1 VRTELP
7 TGTVTFLFTDV
18 EGSTRLLHELG
29 AEAYAAELAE
39 HRGIVREACAGQG
52 GVEVDTQGDA
62 FFVAFPTA
70 PGAFE
75 AAAQITERL
84 GGGRI
89 RVRIGLHTGT
99 PFLTDEGYA
108 GADVNRA
115 ARIAASASG
124 GQIVVSESTRALLT
138 EGDFVD
144 LGRHRFK
151 DLAAAEHIYQLGSEE
166 FPPLRSLPETNL
178 PVPATPFLGREE
190 ELASVVT
197 QLGAADLRLLT
208 LTGAGG
214 SGKTRLALQSAAEV
228 AERFPGGVSW
238 IPLSPLTDVSLV
250 APSVAQVL
258 GAEDVPE
265 GRLDLAFAE
274 RVSRGRVL
282 VLVDNCEH
290 LLPGVAQPIAAL
302 RDVAGVTVLA
312 TSRERLQLQGEQV
325 FGVPPLSETDGV
337 RLFVSRAS
345 AVGAQVSATAEVEE
359 LCERL
364 DELPLALELA
374 AARTVLFSPRQ
385 LLDRLGKRLDLLKG
399 SRDLDPRQQTL
410 RATIAWSHE
419 LLSPDERQLL
429 RRLAVFRGACTFEAA
444 EAVCDADPDTLQALL
459 DKSLVRRREDD
470 GERRYWMLET
480 IREYALERLEES
492 GEAEEIRRRHATHY
506 AGDPLDVERFV
517 RPDEA
522 PKLLRRLNRELANVR
537 GALDWAHQT
546 RSPLELDLATLYQRA
561 DAVFPSEGRQR
572 LEAALANPTPQ
583 RPRLR
588 AHALITCGLFA
599 LRAGDLDTARRHSE
613 NALRLFRDLGDAF
626 WEDRALVQLGV
637 VAGYEGDESEEAR
650 LFDEL
655 AERARRGGDPLRR
668 GVSLCYE
675 GARAFSAGNGEE
687 ARKLFEQSLQ
697 LLAGAGAW
705 EALGH
710 MVLANLAIVQ
720 GRFDD
725 AVRACAAGLEIAVGQ
740 ARQLDVWW
748 ALGSSARALSGTNEL
763 EAAVRLHG
771 AFLAWREARGQ
782 ENLLLPSFSREVAE
796 YEPAAL
802 RAATSDPE
810 FARVAAEGR
819 QMTLDDAIDCA
830 REALARVAPR
840 PNELALRSA
849 DRRLDVPL
857 DRRRG
862 LDQAF

>member
-29 AEAYAAELAE
+29 AEGYAAALAE
-39 HRGIVREACAGQG
+39 HRGIVREACAERG

-70 PGAFE
+70 PGALE

-84 GGGRI
+84 AGRRI
-89 RVRIGLHTGT
+89 RVRIGLHTGA
-99 PFLTDEGYA
+99 PLRTDEGYA
-108 GADVNRA
+108 GTDVNRA

-138 EGDFVD
+138 EGDFLD

-151 DLAAAEHIYQLGSEE
+151 DLAAAEHVYQLGFQE

-190 ELASVVT
+190 ELASLVT
-197 QLGAADLRLLT
+197 QLGSPDVRLLT

-228 AERFPGGVSW
+228 AESFPGGVSW
-238 IPLSPLTDVSLV
+238 ISLSPLTDASLV
-250 APSVAQVL
+250 APSVVQVL
-258 GAEDVPE
+258 GAQDVPE

-274 RVSRGRVL
+274 RASRGRVL

-290 LLPGVAQPIAAL
+290 LLPGVAQPIAAM
-302 RDVAGVTVLA
+302 RDVPGLTVLA

-325 FGVPPLSETDGV
+325 FDVPPLSETDGV
-337 RLFVSRAS
+337 RLFVSRAT
-345 AVGAQVSATAEVEE
+345 AVGAQVSATAEVDE

-385 LLDRLGKRLDLLKG
+385 LLDRLGKRLDLLTG
-399 SRDLDPRQQTL
+399 PRDLDQRQQTL
-410 RATIAWSHE
+410 RATIEWSHE
-419 LLSPDERQLL
+419 LLSPDERQLF
-429 RRLAVFRGACTFEAA
+429 RRLAVFMGGCRFEAA
-444 EAVCDADPDTLQALL
+444 EAVCDADPDTLQTLL
-459 DKSLVRRREDD
+459 DKSLVRRREED

-506 AGDPLDVERFV
+506 VGDPLDVERFWDE
-517 RPDEA
+517 DEA
-522 PKLLRRLNRELANVR
+522 PGLLGRLDRELANVR
-537 GALDWAHQT
+537 GALDWAHRT
-546 RSPLELDLATLYQRA
+546 RSSLELDLATLYQRG
-561 DAVFPSEGRQR
+561 DAVLPSDARQR

-588 AHALITCGLFA
+588 ARALAACGGLA
-599 LRAGDLDTARRHSE
+599 LLAGDLDMARRHSE
-613 NALRLFRDLGDAF
+613 DALRLYREVVDELG
-626 WEDRALVQLGV
+626 EDRALWQLAA
-637 VAGYEGDESEEAR
+637 VAGDRGDESEEAR

-655 AERARRGGDPLRR
+655 AERARRSGDPLRR
-668 GVSLCYE
+668 GAWLALQ
-675 GARAFSAGNGEE
+675 GDRAFSAGNREE
-687 ARKLFEQSLQ
+687 ARTLFEQSLH
-697 LLAGAGAW
+697 LSAGAGFF
-705 EALGH
+705 EALPH
-710 MVLANLAIVQ
+710 MLLADLAIVE

-725 AVRACAAGLEIAVGQ
+725 AVRACAASLEIVLRYG
-740 ARQLDVWW
+740 RQLGIWE
-748 ALGSSARALSGTNEL
+748 ALGVSARALGGTNEL
-763 EAAVRLHG
+763 DAAVRLHA
-771 AFLAWREARGQ
+771 AFFAWREARGEQ
-782 ENLLLPSFSREVAE
+782 GSLSPFFITSFFRELRE
-796 YEPAAL
+796 YQPAAL
-802 RAATSDPE
+802 RAATTDPE

-819 QMTLDDAIDCA
+819 RMTLDEAIACA
-830 REALARVAPR
+830 REALARAAR
-840 PNELALRSA
+840 PAE
-849 DRRLDVPL
+849 
-857 DRRRG
+857 
-862 LDQAF
+862 

>member
-1 VRTELP
+1 VNIHTTTGTQLRHASRWRMMTHVRGDLP
-7 TGTVTFLFTDV
+7 SGTVTFLFTDV
-18 EGSTRLLHELG
+18 EASTELLYELG
-29 AEAYAAELAE
+29 AEAYGEALAE
-39 HRGIVREACAGQG
+39 HRGIVREACAEQG

-70 PGAFE
+70 PGALE

-84 GGGRI
+84 AGRPI

-99 PFLTDEGYA
+99 PLLTDEGYA
-108 GADVNRA
+108 GTDVNRA

-138 EGDFVD
+138 EGDFLD

-151 DLAAAEHIYQLGSEE
+151 DLAAAEHVYQLGSQE
-166 FPPLRSLPETNL
+166 FPSLRSLPETNL
-178 PVPATPFLGREE
+178 PVPATPFLGRKE

-197 QLGAADLRLLT
+197 HLGSPDVRLLT

-228 AERFPGGVSW
+228 AETFPGGVAW
-238 IPLSPLTDVSLV
+238 ISLSPLTDVSLV
-250 APSVAQVL
+250 APSVVQVL
-258 GAEDVPE
+258 GAQDVPE
-265 GRLDLAFAE
+265 GRLDVAFAE

-290 LLPGVAQPIAAL
+290 LLPGVAQPIAAM
-302 RDVAGVTVLA
+302 RDVPGVTVLA

-325 FGVPPLSETDGV
+325 FGVPPLSETDAV
-337 RLFVSRAS
+337 RLFVLRAA
-345 AVGAQVSATAEVEE
+345 AVGSEVSATAEVEE

-410 RATIAWSHE
+410 RATIEWSHE
-419 LLSPDERQLL
+419 LLSPEERQLL

-459 DKSLVRRREDD
+459 DKSLVRRREEDD
-470 GERRYWMLET
+470 ERRYWMLET

-492 GEAEEIRRRHATHY
+492 GEAEAIRRRHATHY
-506 AGDPLDVERFV
+506 VGDPLDAERIWH
-517 RPDEA
+517 PDDE
-522 PKLLRRLNRELANVR
+522 PKLLARLNGELANVR
-537 GALDWAHQT
+537 AALDWAHRTQ
-546 RSPLELDLATLYQRA
+546 SPLELALATLYQRG

-572 LEAALANPTPQ
+572 VEAALANPTPQ

-588 AHALITCGLFA
+588 ARALAACGGLA
-599 LRAGDLDTARRHSE
+599 HMAGDLDMARRYDE
-613 NALRLFRDLGDAF
+613 NALRLYRELGD
-626 WEDRALVQLGV
+626 ELGEVRALWQLAA
-637 VAGYEGDESEEAR
+637 VAGERGDESEEAR

-655 AERARRGGDPLRR
+655 AERARRRGDPLRP
-668 GVSLCYE
+668 GVSLIWQ
-675 GARAFSAGNGEE
+675 GARAFSAGDREE

-697 LLAGAGAW
+697 HLSAGAGAS
-705 EALGH
+705 GP
-710 MVLANLAIVQ
+710 LAHVPVVDLAIVE

-725 AVRACAAGLEIAVGQ
+725 AARACAAILEILVRHG
-740 ARQLDVWW
+740 RQLEIWE
-748 ALGSSARALSGTNEL
+748 ALGVSARALGGTNEL
-763 EAAVRLHG
+763 EAAVRLHA
-771 AFLAWREARGQ
+771 AFVAWREARGHGY
-782 ENLLLPSFSREVAE
+782 LSFLYPPIFREHRE
-796 YEPAAL
+796 YQPAAL
-802 RAATSDPE
+802 RSATTDPG
-810 FARVAAEGR
+810 FARAAAEGR
-819 QMTLDDAIDCA
+819 RMTLDEAIDCA

-840 PNELALRSA
+840 PE
-849 DRRLDVPL
+849 
-857 DRRRG
+857 
-862 LDQAF
+862 

>member
-7 TGTVTFLFTDV
+7 TGTITFLFTDV
-18 EGSTRLLHELG
+18 EGSTRLLQELG
-29 AEAYAAELAE
+29 AEAYAAALAE
-39 HRGIVREACAGQG
+39 QRGIVHEACAEKG

-62 FFVAFPTA
+62 FFVAFPMA
-70 PGAFE
+70 PGALE

-84 GGGRI
+84 AGGPI

-99 PFLTDEGYA
+99 PLLTDEGYA
-108 GADVNRA
+108 GADVHRA

-124 GQIVVSESTRALLT
+124 GQIVVSESTRALVT
-138 EGDFVD
+138 EGDFLD

-151 DLAAAEHIYQLGSEE
+151 DLAAAEHVYQLGSQE

-178 PVPATPFLGREE
+178 PVPATPFLGRKE
-190 ELASVVT
+190 ELVSVAAH
-197 QLGAADLRLLT
+197 LGSPDVRLLT

-238 IPLSPLTDVSLV
+238 ISLSPLTDASLV
-250 APSVAQVL
+250 APNVMQVL
-258 GAEDVPE
+258 GAQDVPE

-290 LLPGVAQPIAAL
+290 LLPSVAQPIAAM
-302 RDVAGVTVLA
+302 RDVPGVTVLA

-337 RLFVSRAS
+337 RLFVSRAT

-385 LLDRLGKRLDLLKG
+385 LLDRLGQRLDLLKG
-399 SRDLDPRQQTL
+399 SRDLDQRQQTL
-410 RATIAWSHE
+410 RATIEWSHE
-419 LLSPDERQLL
+419 LLSPAERQLL

-444 EAVCDADPDTLQALL
+444 EAVCDAGPDTLQALL
-459 DKSLVRRREDD
+459 DKSLVRRREED

-492 GEAEEIRRRHATHY
+492 GEAEEVRRRHATHY
-506 AGDPLDVERFV
+506 VGDPLEVEGGY
-517 RPDEA
+517 PNPQPE
-522 PKLLRRLNRELANVR
+522 LLARLNRELANVR
-537 GALDWAHQT
+537 GALDWAHHTQ
-546 RSPLELDLATLYQRA
+546 SPLELALATLYQRA

-588 AHALITCGLFA
+588 ARALLPCGMFA
-599 LRAGDLDTARRHSE
+599 LRAGDLDMARRHDE
-613 NALRLFRDLGDAF
+613 DALRLFRELGDEHG
-626 WEDRALVQLGV
+626 EDLALVQLGV
-637 VAGYEGDESEEAR
+637 LAGYRGDESAEAR

-655 AERARRGGDPLRR
+655 AERARRSGDPLRR
-668 GVSLCYE
+668 GISLSYE
-675 GARAFSAGNGEE
+675 GARAFSAGNREE
-687 ARKLFEQSLQ
+687 ARKLFERSLQ
-697 LLAGAGAW
+697 LLAGAGGW
-705 EALGH
+705 DALPH
-710 MVLANLAIVQ
+710 MSLATLAIVE

-725 AVRACAAGLEIAVGQ
+725 AVGACAAGLEILVRQG
-740 ARQLDVWW
+740 RQLDIWW
-748 ALGSSARALSGTNEL
+748 ALGDSARALSGTNEL
-763 EAAVRLHG
+763 EAAVRLHA

-782 ENLLLPSFSREVAE
+782 EYLLAPSFVRELRE
-796 YEPAAL
+796 YQPAAL
-802 RAATSDPE
+802 RAVTSDPE

-819 QMTLDDAIDCA
+819 RMRLDEAIDCA

-840 PNELALRSA
+840 RE
-849 DRRLDVPL
+849 
-857 DRRRG
+857 
-862 LDQAF
+862 

>member
-1 VRTELP
+1 MRTELP

-29 AEAYAAELAE
+29 AEAYAAALAE
-39 HRGIVREACAGQG
+39 HRRIVREACAEQD

-70 PGAFE
+70 PGALE

-84 GGGRI
+84 AGRPI

-99 PFLTDEGYA
+99 PLLTDEGYA
-108 GADVNRA
+108 GTDVNRA

-138 EGDFVD
+138 EGDFLD

-151 DLAAAEHIYQLGSEE
+151 DLAAGEHVYQLGSQE

-178 PVPATPFLGREE
+178 PVPATPFLGRKE

-197 QLGAADLRLLT
+197 HLGSPDVGLLT

-238 IPLSPLTDVSLV
+238 ISLSPLTDASLV
-250 APSVAQVL
+250 APSVVQVL
-258 GAEDVPE
+258 GAQDVPE

-274 RVSRGRVL
+274 RVARGRVL

-290 LLPGVAQPIAAL
+290 LLPGVAQPIAAM
-302 RDVAGVTVLA
+302 RDVPGVTVLA

-337 RLFVSRAS
+337 RLFVSRAT

-385 LLDRLGKRLDLLKG
+385 LLDRLGNRLDLLKG
-399 SRDLDPRQQTL
+399 SRDVDPRQQTL
-410 RATIAWSHE
+410 RATIEWSHE
-419 LLSPDERQLL
+419 LLSPDEQQLL
-429 RRLAVFRGACTFEAA
+429 RRLAVFMGACTFEAA

-459 DKSLVRRREDD
+459 DKSLVRRREED

-492 GEAEEIRRRHATHY
+492 GEAEQIRRRHATHY
-506 AGDPLDVERFV
+506 LGDPLDAER
-517 RPDEA
+517 PWLENEE
-522 PKLLRRLNRELANVR
+522 PKLLGRLNRELANVR
-537 GALDWAHQT
+537 GALDWAHRTQ
-546 RSPLELDLATLYQRA
+546 SPLELDLATLYQRA
-561 DAVFPSEGRQR
+561 DAVLPSDGRQR
-572 LEAALANPTPQ
+572 LEAALANPTPP

-588 AHALITCGLFA
+588 ARALLACGGFA
-599 LRAGDLDTARRHSE
+599 HMAGDLDIARRHSE
-613 NALRLFRDLGDAF
+613 DALRLYREVGGELG
-626 WEDRALVQLGV
+626 ENRALFQLAV
-637 VAGYEGDESEEAR
+637 VAGARGDQGEEAR
-650 LFDEL
+650 LLDEL
-655 AERARRGGDPLRR
+655 AERARHSGDPR
-668 GVSLCYE
+668 GPALLLMLKA
-675 GARAFSAGNGEE
+675 ARAFAAGNREE
-687 ARKLFEQSLQ
+687 TRKLLDQSLRSSS
-697 LLAGAGAW
+697 GTGFFS
-705 EALGH
+705 EASAH
-710 MVLANLAIVQ
+710 MRVANLAIVE

-725 AVRACAAGLEIAVGQ
+725 AVRACAAALEILFRWQG
-740 ARQLDVWW
+740 RQLEIWE
-748 ALGSSARALSGTNEL
+748 ALGVSARALGGTNEL
-763 EAAVRLHG
+763 EAAVRLHA
-771 AFLAWREARGQ
+771 AFLAWREARGPVYVSPVQ
-782 ENLLLPSFSREVAE
+782 TSLFRELRE
-796 YEPAAL
+796 YQPAAL

-819 QMTLDDAIDCA
+819 RMTLDEAIDCA

-840 PNELALRSA
+840 PE
-849 DRRLDVPL
+849 
-857 DRRRG
+857 
-862 LDQAF
+862 

>member
-29 AEAYAAELAE
+29 AEAYAAALAE
-39 HRGIVREACAGQG
+39 HRGIVREACAEQG

-70 PGAFE
+70 PGALE
-75 AAAQITERL
+75 AAAQIRERL
-84 GGGRI
+84 AGRPI
-89 RVRIGLHTGT
+89 RVRMGLHTGT
-99 PFLTDEGYA
+99 PLLTDEGYA
-108 GADVNRA
+108 GTDVNRA

-138 EGDFVD
+138 AGDFLD

-151 DLAAAEHIYQLGSEE
+151 DLAAAERVYQLGSQE
-166 FPPLRSLPETNL
+166 FPPLGSLPETNL
-178 PVPATPFLGREE
+178 PVPATPFLGRKE

-197 QLGAADLRLLT
+197 HLGAPDVRLLT

-238 IPLSPLTDVSLV
+238 ISLSPLTDASLV
-250 APSVAQVL
+250 VPSVVQVL
-258 GAEDVPE
+258 GAQDVPE
-265 GRLDLAFAE
+265 GRLDLALAE

-290 LLPGVAQPIAAL
+290 LLPGVAQPIAAM
-302 RDVAGVTVLA
+302 RDVPGVTVLA

-337 RLFVSRAS
+337 RLFVSRS
-345 AVGAQVSATAEVEE
+345 TAVGAQVSATAEVEE

-364 DELPLALELA
+364 DQLPLALELA

-385 LLDRLGKRLDLLKG
+385 LLDRLGERLDLLKG
-399 SRDLDPRQQTL
+399 SRDVDPRQQTL
-410 RATIAWSHE
+410 RATIEWSHE

-429 RRLAVFRGACTFEAA
+429 RGLAVFRGGCTFEAA

-492 GEAEEIRRRHATHY
+492 GEGGQICRRHATHY
-506 AGDPLDVERFV
+506 AGDPLDVERWWL
-517 RPDEA
+517 PNEPQT
-522 PKLLRRLNRELANVR
+522 PKLLGRLNRELANVR
-537 GALDWAHQT
+537 GALDWAHET
-546 RSPLELDLATLYQRA
+546 RSPLELDLAFLYQRG
-561 DAVFPSEGRQR
+561 DAVFPPEGLQR

-588 AHALITCGLFA
+588 AHALLTCGLFA
-599 LRAGDLDTARRHSE
+599 FRVGDLDIARRYDE
-613 NALRLFRDLGDAF
+613 NALRLYRDVGDEF
-626 WEDRALVQLGV
+626 GEHLALVQLGI
-637 VAGYEGDESEEAR
+637 VAGYRGDESEEAR
-650 LFDEL
+650 LFDEV
-655 AERARRGGDPLRR
+655 AERARRSGDPLRR
-668 GVSLCYE
+668 AMSLNYQ
-675 GARAFSAGNGEE
+675 GARAFSAGNREE
-687 ARKLFEQSLQ
+687 ARKLFEQSLH
-697 LLAGAGAW
+697 LSASLGPYAVALAH
-705 EALGH
+705 LS
-710 MVLANLAIVQ
+710 LTDLAIVE

-725 AVRACAAGLEIAVGQ
+725 AVRACAAGLEILVRLGG
-740 ARQLDVWW
+740 RQRDIW
-748 ALGSSARALSGTNEL
+748 AALAGSARALGGTNEL
-763 EAAVRLHG
+763 EAAVRLHA
-771 AFLAWREARGQ
+771 AFVAWREARGQ
-782 ENLLLPSFSREVAE
+782 EYLLYPSFSRELRE
-796 YEPAAL
+796 YQPAAL
-802 RAATSDPE
+802 RAATTDPA

-819 QMTLDDAIDCA
+819 RMTLDEAIDCA

-840 PNELALRSA
+840 PE
-849 DRRLDVPL
+849 
-857 DRRRG
+857 
-862 LDQAF
+862 

>member
-29 AEAYAAELAE
+29 AEAYAAALAE
-39 HRGIVREACAGQG
+39 HRGIVREACAEQG

-70 PGAFE
+70 PGALE

-84 GGGRI
+84 AGRPI

-99 PFLTDEGYA
+99 PLRTDEGYA
-108 GADVNRA
+108 GTDVHRA

-138 EGDFVD
+138 EGDFLD

-151 DLAAAEHIYQLGSEE
+151 DLAAAEHVYQLGSQE

-178 PVPATPFLGREE
+178 PVPATPFLGRKK

-197 QLGAADLRLLT
+197 HLGSADVRLLT

-238 IPLSPLTDVSLV
+238 ISLSPLTDASLV
-250 APSVAQVL
+250 APSVVQVL
-258 GAEDVPE
+258 GAQDVPE

-290 LLPGVAQPIAAL
+290 LLPSVAQPIAAM
-302 RDVAGVTVLA
+302 RDVPGVTVLA

-325 FGVPPLSETDGV
+325 FEVPPLSERDGV
-337 RLFVSRAS
+337 RLFVSRAT

-385 LLDRLGKRLDLLKG
+385 LLDRLGERLDLLTG
-399 SRDLDPRQQTL
+399 ARDLDPRQQTL
-410 RATIAWSHE
+410 RATIEWSHE
-419 LLSPDERQLL
+419 LLSPEEQQLL
-429 RRLAVFRGACTFEAA
+429 RRLAVVKGACTFEAA

-459 DKSLVRRREDD
+459 DKSLVRRREED

-492 GEAEEIRRRHATHY
+492 GEAEEIRRRHATY
-506 AGDPLDVERFV
+506 YVGDPHDVERV
-517 RPDEA
+517 WLPNEE
-522 PKLLRRLNRELANVR
+522 PELLGRLNRELANVR
-537 GALDWAHQT
+537 GALDWAHET

-588 AHALITCGLFA
+588 ARALAACGGFA
-599 LRAGDLDTARRHSE
+599 HMAGDLDMARRHDDD
-613 NALRLFRDLGDAF
+613 ALGLYR
-626 WEDRALVQLGV
+626 EV
-637 VAGYEGDESEEAR
+637 GDELGEERAMWQLATLAGARGDEREEAR
-650 LFDEL
+650 LLDEL
-655 AERARRGGDPLRR
+655 AERARRHGDPRVRAASLGLQ
-668 GVSLCYE
+668 GV
-675 GARAFSAGNGEE
+675 RAFSAGNREE
-687 ARKLFEQSLQ
+687 ARRLFEQSLRSS
-697 LLAGAGAW
+697 AGAGVF
-705 EALGH
+705 EAEAH
-710 MVLANLAIVQ
+710 VRVASLAIVE

-725 AVRACAAGLEIAVGQ
+725 AVRACAASLEILL
-740 ARQLDVWW
+740 RQGRPLEIWE
-748 ALGSSARALSGTNEL
+748 ALGVSARALGGTNEL
-763 EAAVRLHG
+763 EAAVRVHA
-771 AFLAWREARGQ
+771 AFVAWREARGHKYHFYT
-782 ENLLLPSFSREVAE
+782 SFSRELRE
-796 YEPAAL
+796 YQPAAL
-802 RAATSDPE
+802 RAATTDPE

-819 QMTLDDAIDCA
+819 RMTLDEAIDCA

-840 PNELALRSA
+840 PE
-849 DRRLDVPL
+849 
-857 DRRRG
+857 
-862 LDQAF
+862 